1 MMNAM
6 TEPLPIPQSVPGRI
20 RVLSESLARLRV
32 AQEAMLAAL
41 HDVQD
46 ALVFGLHPELV
57 ELDGMLDNCYP
68 DPGES

>member
-1 MMNAM
+1 M
-6 TEPLPIPQSVPGRI
+6 TEPQPTPQSVPERI

-32 AQEAMLAAL
+32 TQEAMLAAL

-68 DPGES
+68 EAGEQL